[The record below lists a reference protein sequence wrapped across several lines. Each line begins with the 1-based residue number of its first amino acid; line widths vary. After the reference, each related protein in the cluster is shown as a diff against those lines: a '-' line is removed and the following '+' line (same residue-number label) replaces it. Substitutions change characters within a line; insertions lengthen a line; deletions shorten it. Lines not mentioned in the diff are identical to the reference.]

1 MERTRHLTAALT
13 LTIALMPA
21 VGVLAVEKSLVMEI
35 GDPAR
40 KDKKAELVLDA
51 ITDTRTGDQLSPA
64 EMAQRL
70 ANKRL
75 VLVGESHT
83 DINFHRAQLR
93 VIQELHMAG
102 RKVLL
107 GLEMFP
113 YTEQEFLTAWS
124 AGEYSEEEFLEAA
137 EWYEAWGYHWD
148 YYRDIFLFARDNSL
162 PVYALNTPREIISA
176 VRKKGFDEL
185 SDEQRAQMPPGV
197 DTESDDHLAL
207 FKSYFDENEDF
218 HASMTEEQWQAMFAA
233 QCAWDATFAHNS
245 LKVLKKHPDP
255 EAVLV
260 VLVGSGHVTYDLG
273 IQRQMAQWAEVPTAA
288 VIPIPI
294 VIEEEE
300 GVISEV
306 QASYADFI
314 WGMPAATDPIYPS
327 LGLSTRSSGDVEQRT
342 VIYIAEESVAE
353 RAGFQMG
360 DILVALDGERLPDK
374 KTLAR
379 LMAEKRWGDRAVV
392 RVQRGEEEV
401 DLQVAF
407 RRQPSESAGD
417 QD

>member
-360 DILVALDGERLPDK
+360 DILVAFDGEPLPDK

>member
-360 DILVALDGERLPDK
+360 DILVALDGEPLPDK